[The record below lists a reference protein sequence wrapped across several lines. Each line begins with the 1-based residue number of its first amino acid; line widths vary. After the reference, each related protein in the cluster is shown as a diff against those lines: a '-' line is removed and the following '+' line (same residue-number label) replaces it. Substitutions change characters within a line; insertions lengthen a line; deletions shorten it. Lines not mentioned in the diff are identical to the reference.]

1 MKIEKIIAISGKPG
15 LYEIKS
21 QTKGRIIVESLLD
34 KKRLPINALHN
45 ISALSDISIYTFEE
59 EVPLRDV
66 FMNIYKKEAGEKT
79 IDHKSNKEELLQYF
93 SEVLPNYD
101 DERVYASNIKKVIQ
115 WYNSLIDAG
124 FDFSSLEEIEEKEEE
139 EEEKK

>member
-1 MKIEKIIAISGKPG
+1 MKIDKIIAISGKPG

-21 QTKGRIIVESLLD
+21 QTKGRIIAESLID

-45 ISALSDISIYTFEE
+45 ISSLSDIAIYTIDE

-66 FMNIYKKEAGEKT
+66 FLSIFKKEDGKKAL
-79 IDHKSNKEELLQYF
+79 DHKSNKNELQNYF

-101 DERVYASNIKKVIQ
+101 DERVYVSNIKKIIQ
-115 WYNSLIDAG
+115 WYNSLQESG
-124 FDFSSLEEIEEKEEE
+124 FDFKSLEEKEDKKEEKE
-139 EEEKK
+139 

>member
-34 KKRLPINALHN
+34 KKRMPINTLHN
-45 ISALSDISIYTFEE
+45 ISALSDISIYTIEE

-66 FMNIYKKEAGEKT
+66 FMNIHKKEAGKKA
-79 IDHKSNKEELLQYF
+79 IDHKSKKEDLLEYF
-93 SEVLPNYD
+93 SEVLPDYD

-115 WYNSLIDAG
+115 WYNSLIDLG
-124 FDFSSLEEIEEKEEE
+124 FDFSSLEEKK

>member
-21 QTKGRIIVESLLD
+21 QTKGGVIVESLLD
-34 KKRLPINALHN
+34 KKRFPVNSLHN
-45 ISALSDISIYTFEE
+45 LSTLSDIAIYTLEE
-59 EVPLRDV
+59 EKPLKDV
-66 FMNIYKKEAGEKT
+66 FAAIYKKEEGKKA
-79 IDHKSNKEELLQYF
+79 IDHKSSKQELLNYF

-115 WYNSLIDAG
+115 WYNTLIDAK
-124 FDFSSLEEIEEKEEE
+124 FDFTSLEEESEEKEAE
-139 EEEKK
+139 